1 MSILWSRSVPPAARC
16 PRCQSTRVAF
26 IIPESP
32 EMQPWRCLDC
42 NARWEIW
49 AGGQVV
55 MPLPLDDKT
64 E

>member
-1 MSILWSRSVPPAARC
+1 
-16 PRCQSTRVAF
+16 
-26 IIPESP
+26 
-32 EMQPWRCLDC
+32 MQPWRCLDC
-42 NARWEIW
+42 NARWEIG